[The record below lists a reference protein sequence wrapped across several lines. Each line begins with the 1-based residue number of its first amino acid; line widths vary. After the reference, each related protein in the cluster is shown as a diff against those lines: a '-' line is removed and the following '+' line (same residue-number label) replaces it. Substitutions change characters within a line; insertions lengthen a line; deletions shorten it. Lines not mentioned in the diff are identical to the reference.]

1 MAHQAEMRASGGKA
15 EGEVLPVMTRE
26 LAGELQEW
34 GVLVGLAMVLV
45 GCGKPARRGL
55 LLLPRVRQG

>member
-1 MAHQAEMRASGGKA
+1 M
-15 EGEVLPVMTRE
+15 PVKTRE

-45 GCGKPARRGL
+45 GGGKAAWRG
-55 LLLPRVRQG
+55 VRQGGCVCWGFGGLE